1 VVRTQVTNK
10 TEGTTLLAARNN
22 NGGRE
27 DERNY
32 TFILKT
38 IQNGKFLFQIIE
50 FNDSVT
56 IKKKM

>member
-1 VVRTQVTNK
+1 M
-10 TEGTTLLAARNN
+10 LLAARNN

-38 IQNGKFLFQIIE
+38 IQNGKFLFQMIE